1 MALSSC
7 RCFMYQ
13 TPLPCPC
20 SQVRSLVICA
30 HGRGRHGRVSE
41 ETEHMHACT
50 CSGRLFQRPRLLPAF
65 SNLGTHP
72 AVEGA
77 GELMVRP
84 SLLIVRSPS
93 VNFPALVLQ
102 GEQVRQRGAPEW
114 DACLVQATPFILPP
128 GCSQCIR
135 CAFLLGHQ
143 HRLRSCFPLHGYR
156 LDTLMAKDSNL
167 PQPGI

>member
-1 MALSSC
+1 
-7 RCFMYQ
+7 
-13 TPLPCPC
+13 
-20 SQVRSLVICA
+20 
-30 HGRGRHGRVSE
+30 
-41 ETEHMHACT
+41 MHACI

-114 DACLVQATPFILPP
+114 DACLVQATPFILPRVAHSVYDVRFSS
-128 GCSQCIR
+128 GTNTGSGLAFR
-135 CAFLLGHQ
+135 CMVTA
-143 HRLRSCFPLHGYR
+143 
-156 LDTLMAKDSNL
+156 
-167 PQPGI
+167 